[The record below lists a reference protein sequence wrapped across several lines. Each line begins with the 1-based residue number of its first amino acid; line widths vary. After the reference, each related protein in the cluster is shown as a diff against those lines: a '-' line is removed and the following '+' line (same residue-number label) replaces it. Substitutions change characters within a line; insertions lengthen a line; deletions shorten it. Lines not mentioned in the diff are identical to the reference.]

1 MSFADDL
8 NEMLGVNSPFS
19 VACVAGGTS
28 SYGILDEPTS
38 IVAGDQV
45 IMVDRILHCKNSDFG
60 TLVGGDAITVDSVNY
75 VVRTNEKDLDGLT
88 CQISLSKV

>member
-19 VACVAGGTS
+19 VSCVAGGTS

-45 IMVDRILHCKNSDFG
+45 IMIDRGLHCKNSDFG